1 MTFNSIIKLTY
12 MVTAQ
17 YNTADT
23 ALAAW
28 ESTRKPLIFYVF
40 KILPVATDDLLVVLG
55 AAPD

>member
-1 MTFNSIIKLTY
+1 